1 MQNRAVLFLCARVC
15 ADLGL
20 TQISLFFRA
29 HTDPTDLTDFARLM
43 LNLTGFLWL
52 TQISYISLIF
62 RKIVLNLTDVW
73 VMVKKNTDLIH

>member
-1 MQNRAVLFLCARVC
+1 
-15 ADLGL
+15 
-20 TQISLFFRA
+20 
-29 HTDPTDLTDFARLM
+29 M
-43 LNLTGFLWL
+43 LELTGFLGL